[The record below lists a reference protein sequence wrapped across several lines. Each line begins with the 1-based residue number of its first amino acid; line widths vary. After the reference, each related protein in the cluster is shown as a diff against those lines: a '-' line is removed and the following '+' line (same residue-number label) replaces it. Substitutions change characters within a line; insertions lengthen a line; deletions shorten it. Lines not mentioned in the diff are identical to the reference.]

1 MMRLPNFRY
10 YAPRT
15 LQEAAKILADQGPSA
30 SLLAGGTDLLPKMK
44 RRQQGPEVLVALNN
58 IRQLKK
64 IGNGTGSR
72 LGAGVTLSDIVADQ
86 RVQKDHPALWQA
98 ASQVATPQLRNT
110 ATLGG
115 NLCVDTRC
123 TYHDQSFEWRK
134 AIDFCIKQDGET
146 CWASPTSDRCW
157 AVSSTDSAPALIALG
172 AEVRLLSATDERIV
186 ALEELY
192 RDDGAKYLA
201 RRPDEILAEVILPT
215 SAEGRSTY
223 WKLRR
228 RGAYDFPILSVAAAV
243 ETDSGGTVRE
253 ARLILGAI
261 ASSPVCCADAEALL
275 VGNRLSD
282 ELIEEVATLAGAL
295 ARPKE
300 NTDAPAYWRRRMAV
314 PMVTF
319 ALRELR
325 GDDMR
330 EQRRLLA
337 GNAALQDSTMR
348 HVQRFSPSNYKEYE

>member
-15 LQEAAKILADQGPSA
+15 LQEAAKILADKGPSA

-86 RVQKDHPALWQA
+86 RVQKDHPALWEA

-192 RDDGAKYLA
+192 RDDGALYLT
-201 RRPDEILAEVILPT
+201 RQPDEILAEVILPS
-215 SAEGRSTY
+215 SAKWRSTY

-228 RGAYDFPILSVAAAV
+228 RGAFDFPILSVAAALRS
-243 ETDSGGTVRE
+243 DAGGTIRE
-253 ARLILGAI
+253 ARLVLGAI
-261 ASSPVCCADAEALL
+261 ASSPVSCTDVETLL
-275 VGNRLSD
+275 IGNRLSD
-282 ELIEEVATLAGAL
+282 DLIEEAARLAGAS

-314 PMVTF
+314 PMATW

-330 EQRRLLA
+330 EQRRRLA
-337 GNAALQDSTMR
+337 GRGASMSHT
-348 HVQRFSPSNYKEYE
+348 QRSSQNTTRENRK